1 MPLWKHMW
9 YLIWIPAF
17 AGMTTCAGI
26 TKRIS
31 RILNLMYP
39 ALSSFGVVWWFKM
52 QQHYGHILG
61 NLHPGRR
68 QESNFSRFTGLLD
81 TSLFDEDGVRYT
93 LPDHVY
99 AEEGGKW

>member
-1 MPLWKHMW
+1 MTD
-9 YLIWIPAF
+9 PAGRRSL
-17 AGMTTCAGI
+17 ALYVY
-26 TKRIS
+26 RIS
-31 RILNLMYP
+31 RVLIGKEAADSLMYP

-61 NLHPGRR
+61 NLRPGRR

-81 TSLFDEDGVRYT
+81 TSLFDEEGVRYT